1 LDPSHCASPGAVVQR
16 KLTQRVGCL
25 VPIEC
30 SGQEYSDSRRFQRSH
45 GSMNSNRIIPDDSR
59 IFKQAGGDIDEATL
73 KEREKLSLAPVA
85 EHIWD
90 VS

>member
-1 LDPSHCASPGAVVQR
+1 
-16 KLTQRVGCL
+16 
-25 VPIEC
+25 
-30 SGQEYSDSRRFQRSH
+30 
-45 GSMNSNRIIPDDSR
+45 MNSNRIIPDDSR